1 MPRLSYT
8 AALQPYRVVAA
19 RILLTIET
27 PPPLPARRRLS
38 GGKKTLLGFLIVAVL
53 GVFGAVGYIYY
64 LDSRIEKIP
73 DEALPS
79 LEEEIDQGFRN
90 ILVVGSDSRED
101 LPEGFDNFGDFAGE
115 RTDVIMI
122 AHIVP
127 DVGGQLLSLPRD
139 LKVNIPGNGTN
150 RINAAFVFGGPDLL
164 VQTIQNNFGIPIHH
178 YVEIDFGGFARV
190 VDALGGVT
198 KTFDHAARDAKSGL
212 DVEAGTIKM
221 DGETALAYARS
232 RNYQELIDGSW
243 QSVNGSDIGRTH
255 RQQEVLLLMFDQA
268 TSPSSAFN
276 LPGFAT
282 TFAGQITADAGFTPA
297 IIIDLGRTALGLDR
311 GEIATM
317 TLPVTGS
324 TEGGIAYVVPIEP
337 DATSVLDAFIAG
349 TVFPEL

>member
-1 MPRLSYT
+1 MT
-8 AALQPYRVVAA
+8 
-19 RILLTIET
+19 TDT
-27 PPPLPARRRLS
+27 PPPLPTRRRLS
-38 GGKKTLLGFLIVAVL
+38 TGKKTLLGFLIVAVL
-53 GVFGAVGYIYY
+53 GVFGAIGYIYF
-64 LDSRIEKIP
+64 LDSKIEKIP

-79 LEEEIDQGFRN
+79 LEEDIEQGVRN
-90 ILVVGSDSRED
+90 VLIVGSDSRED
-101 LPEGFDNFGDFAGE
+101 LPDGFESFGSFGGE

-122 AHIVP
+122 AHIAP

-139 LKVNIPGNGTN
+139 LKVDIPGNGTD

-190 VDALGGVT
+190 VDALGGVE
-198 KTFDHAARDAKSGL
+198 KTFDHPARDAKSGL

-243 QSVNGSDIGRTH
+243 KSVDGSDIGRTH
-255 RQQEVLLLMFDQA
+255 RQQEVLLLMFDEA

-276 LPGFAT
+276 LPSFAS
-282 TFAGQITADAGFTPA
+282 TFAEQITADAGFTPGV
-297 IIIDLGRTALGLDR
+297 IIDLGRSALGLDR

-324 TEGGIAYVVPIEP
+324 TEGGVAYVVPIEP
-337 DATSVLDAFIAG
+337 TATSVLDAFIAG